1 MRRTKSLCPECL
13 EVIEAEIFE
22 DALGRVKIRKACDVH
37 GVFEDIYWSDA
48 ELYRK
53 FERYWCENSLL
64 SGSMNSLDSNCPKN
78 CGVCS
83 NHKTTTIL
91 ANIDV
96 TNRCNQRCPICFAN
110 ASAAGYIYEP
120 SFDQIKEMLAGLR
133 SQKPVPCPAVQ
144 FAGGE
149 PTVRRDIVQ
158 IVQAA
163 RDAGFPHIQMATN
176 GVNLAKKPELSRMLC
191 RAGLRT
197 VYLQFDGVT
206 KIPYQIARGYDALQI
221 KLDAIENCRA
231 SGLNSVALVPTIA
244 RGVNDD
250 QIGDIV
256 RFAAEN
262 NDTVKGINFQPISF
276 TGRIDKDERER
287 MRITV
292 PDVFHAVEEQTSGE
306 ISASDF
312 YPVPFVV
319 PISRFVTAEK
329 NMPYAEFSVHP
340 HCGAG
345 TYVYIE
351 DGRMIPITR
360 FIDVEGLLEFVGE
373 LASGIEEKKRIKS
386 LEKITAI
393 GKLIKGI
400 PRFIDSELAPKH
412 VNVRKLFIDVLKDG
426 TDEAT
431 KEFHRNTLFIG
442 VMHFQDL
449 YNIDLE
455 RIQRCG
461 IHYATPDGRV
471 IPFCTYNT
479 LHRETIERRFAKP
492 LKSEVAT
499 R

>member
-1 MRRTKSLCPECL
+1 M
-13 EVIEAEIFE
+13 
-22 DALGRVKIRKACDVH
+22 
-37 GVFEDIYWSDA
+37 
-48 ELYRK
+48 
-53 FERYWCENSLL
+53 
-64 SGSMNSLDSNCPKN
+64 
-78 CGVCS
+78 
-83 NHKTTTIL
+83 
-91 ANIDV
+91 
-96 TNRCNQRCPICFAN
+96 
-110 ASAAGYIYEP
+110 
-120 SFDQIKEMLAGLR
+120 
-133 SQKPVPCPAVQ
+133 
-144 FAGGE
+144 
-149 PTVRRDIVQ
+149 
-158 IVQAA
+158 
-163 RDAGFPHIQMATN
+163 
-176 GVNLAKKPELSRMLC
+176 
-191 RAGLRT
+191 
-197 VYLQFDGVT
+197 
-206 KIPYQIARGYDALQI
+206 
-221 KLDAIENCRA
+221 
-231 SGLNSVALVPTIA
+231 
-244 RGVNDD
+244 
-250 QIGDIV
+250 
-256 RFAAEN
+256 
-262 NDTVKGINFQPISF
+262 KGINFQPISF
-276 TGRIDKDERER
+276 TGRIDKDEREM

-499 R
+499 

>member
-1 MRRTKSLCPECL
+1 MRITKSLCPECR
-13 EVIEAEIFE
+13 EIIEAKIFE
-22 DALGRVKIRKACDVH
+22 DADSRVKIRKVCDVH
-37 GVFEDIYWSDA
+37 GVFEDVYWSDA
-48 ELYRK
+48 ELYKK
-53 FERYWCENSLL
+53 FDRYWYEGSGL
-64 SGSMNSLDSNCPKN
+64 SETRVSVDGDCPNN
-78 CGVCS
+78 CGACS
-83 NHKTTTIL
+83 SHKTTTIL

-96 TNRCNQRCPICFAN
+96 TNRCNQNCPICFAN

-120 SFDQIKEMLAGLR
+120 SFDQIKDMLVGLR

-149 PTVRRDIVQ
+149 PTVRRDIVE

-163 RDAGFPHIQMATN
+163 HDAGFPQIQLATN
-176 GVNLAKKPELSRMLC
+176 GINLAKKSELSGMLY
-191 RAGLRT
+191 RAGLKT
-197 VYLQFDGVT
+197 VYLQFDGVIET
-206 KIPYQIARGYDALQI
+206 PYQITRGYNALPL
-221 KLDAIENCRA
+221 KLKAIENCRA
-231 SGLNSVALVPTIA
+231 GGLTSVALVPTIA
-244 RGVNDD
+244 KGVNDD

-256 RFAAEN
+256 RFAADN

-276 TGRIDKDERER
+276 TGRIDKDEREK
-287 MRITV
+287 MRVTV
-292 PDVFHAVEEQTSGE
+292 PDVFHALEEQTDGE

-329 NMPYAEFSVHP
+329 NVPYAEFSVHP

-351 DGRMIPITR
+351 DGKIIPITR

-400 PRFIDSELAPKH
+400 PQFINSELAPKH

-449 YNIDLE
+449 YNMDLE

-479 LHRETIERRFAKP
+479 LHRDTIERKFAKP
-492 LKSEVAT
+492 LKAKVAS

>member
-1 MRRTKSLCPECL
+1 MRITKSLCPECR
-13 EVIEAEIFE
+13 EIIEAKIFE
-22 DALGRVKIRKACDVH
+22 DADSRVKIRKVCDVH
-37 GVFEDIYWSDA
+37 GVFEDVYWSDA
-48 ELYRK
+48 ELYKK
-53 FERYWCENSLL
+53 FDRYWYEGSGL
-64 SGSMNSLDSNCPKN
+64 SETRVSVDGDCPNN

-83 NHKTTTIL
+83 SHKTTTIL

-96 TNRCNQRCPICFAN
+96 TNRCNQNCPICFAN

-120 SFDQIKEMLAGLR
+120 SFDQIKDMLVGLR

-149 PTVRRDIVQ
+149 PTVRRDIVE

-163 RDAGFPHIQMATN
+163 HDAGFPQIQLATN
-176 GVNLAKKPELSRMLC
+176 GINLAKKSELSGMLY
-191 RAGLRT
+191 RAGLKT
-197 VYLQFDGVT
+197 VYLQFDGVIET
-206 KIPYQIARGYDALQI
+206 PYQITRGYNALPL
-221 KLDAIENCRA
+221 KLKAIENCRA
-231 SGLNSVALVPTIA
+231 GGLTSVALVPTIA
-244 RGVNDD
+244 KGVNDD

-256 RFAAEN
+256 RFAADN

-276 TGRIDKDERER
+276 TGRIDKDEREK
-287 MRITV
+287 MRVTV
-292 PDVFHAVEEQTSGE
+292 PDVFHALEEQTDGE

-329 NMPYAEFSVHP
+329 NVPYAEFSVHP

-351 DGRMIPITR
+351 DGKIIPITR

-400 PRFIDSELAPKH
+400 PQFINSELAPKH

-449 YNIDLE
+449 YNMDLE

-479 LHRETIERRFAKP
+479 LHRDTIERKFAKP
-492 LKSEVAT
+492 LKAKVAS

>member
-1 MRRTKSLCPECL
+1 MRITKSLCPECL
-13 EVIEAEIFE
+13 EIIEAKIFE
-22 DALGRVKIRKACDVH
+22 DALGRVKIQKVCDVH

-48 ELYRK
+48 ELYKK
-53 FERYWCENSLL
+53 FDRYWCEGSGL
-64 SGSMNSLDSNCPKN
+64 SEPMVSVDGNCPNN
-78 CGVCS
+78 CGACPS
-83 NHKTTTIL
+83 HKTTTIL

-96 TNRCNQRCPICFAN
+96 TNRCNQNCPICFAN
-110 ASAAGYIYEP
+110 ASAAGYLYEP
-120 SFDQIKEMLAGLR
+120 SFDQIKDMLIGLR

-158 IVQAA
+158 IVQTAH
-163 RDAGFPHIQMATN
+163 DVGFPQIQIATN
-176 GVNLAKKPELSRMLC
+176 GINLAKKPELSRMLYK
-191 RAGLRT
+191 AGLKT
-197 VYLQFDGVT
+197 VYLQFDGLT
-206 KIPYQIARGYDALQI
+206 EMPYQIARGYNALPL
-221 KLDAIENCRA
+221 KLKAIENCRA
-231 SGLNSVALVPTIA
+231 GGLTSVALVPTIA

-256 RFAAEN
+256 HFAADN
-262 NDTVKGINFQPISF
+262 RDTVKGINFQPISF
-276 TGRIDKDERER
+276 TGRIDKDEREK
-287 MRITV
+287 MRVTA
-292 PDVFHAVEEQTSGE
+292 PDVFHAIEEQTDGD
-306 ISASDF
+306 ILASDF

-329 NMPYAEFSVHP
+329 NTPYAEFTVHP

-351 DGRMIPITR
+351 EGKMIPITR
-360 FIDVEGLLEFVGE
+360 FIDVEGLLEFVNE

-386 LEKITAI
+386 FERITAI

-449 YNIDLE
+449 YNMDLE

-479 LHRETIERRFAKP
+479 LHRETIEKKFAKP
-492 LKSEVAT
+492 LKAEAYK
-499 R
+499 